1 MKNKYLRKIT
11 IDWLKNKINYVYH
24 LQNDK
29 FNIIDSE
36 EKNFRNRLGLLLNAS
51 RVHRDDLE
59 ASSCYIIE
67 SINSNININYKNKD
81 RRNYTYNNFN
91 MPINEYI
98 FDLMLMCN
106 YCQNYV
112 PKDTIQNRATILS
125 LLSELESKFKKRNK
139 FIDKN
144 FKITYEHFFKDFNK
158 DNFYDIKNDIEN
170 LMISNN
176 FDFNDFNENYISLML
191 SRCKDIEEV
200 GIFYP
205 CKFDHDI
212 FKNEFH
218 LFEINHIRFKRT
230 NNINF
235 LKRVKDFYSKYHQN
249 IDEFPLDRYFTSSS
263 NGYRKDIAYF
273 DPFLFLEH
281 YEVKFTN
288 LLDYINN
295 KKYDVNEFMFDFFNF
310 LNIAQYNAVRFQ
322 HQNLIDMLTIH
333 RSKDRQYSAKELVSK
348 KIKQITKDQNET
360 QCYSQID
367 FASNLNVLVQIEE
380 MLNINSYH
388 KNITIDDLGFKN
400 EDSTI
405 RNIAET
411 TLEDIKA
418 VIGNH
423 STLQYIIDYSHK
435 KAKRLIEK
443 YELQAVYK
451 VYYDNHG
458 LNKKERYK
466 DIIDQII
473 IDLIFFYKKPIDYK
487 LSNRVNVVF
496 EQIFKENENIDI
508 VKQINFNFE
517 EEFIKKHHDEFD
529 NYKKFPW
536 E

>member
-1 MKNKYLRKIT
+1 MIENSKCTLYNPTGK
-11 IDWLKNKINYVYH
+11 
-24 LQNDK
+24 QN
-29 FNIIDSE
+29 F
-36 EKNFRNRLGLLLNAS
+36 KNFNVA
-51 RVHRDDLE
+51 
-59 ASSCYIIE
+59 
-67 SINSNININYKNKD
+67 
-81 RRNYTYNNFN
+81 
-91 MPINEYI
+91 INEYI
-98 FDLMLMCN
+98 YDAAMMKHIATN
-106 YCQNYV
+106 YTTE
-112 PKDTIQNRATILS
+112 DTIKNKASILVLLKELS
-125 LLSELESKFKKRNK
+125 LSYAKPNK
-139 FIDKN
+139 FIDKSS
-144 FKITYEHFFKDFNK
+144 KITYKNFFNDFNK
-158 DNFYDIKNDIEN
+158 DNIFDNIKDIEN
-170 LMISNN
+170 LMVSNN
-176 FDFNDFNENYISLML
+176 FDFEDFHANYISSML
-191 SRCKDIEEV
+191 SACKNINEV

-205 CKFDHDI
+205 VKINHNIFDSKFY
-212 FKNEFH
+212 
-218 LFEINHIRFKRT
+218 LLEINHIRFKRT

-281 YEVKFTN
+281 YKIKFTN
-288 LLDYINN
+288 LLDYVNS
-295 KKYDVNEFMFDFFNF
+295 KKHNVNEFMFDFFDF
-310 LNIAQYNAVRFQ
+310 LNIAQYSAVRFQ
-322 HQNLIDMLTIH
+322 HENLIDMLTIH
-333 RSKDRQYSAKELVSK
+333 RSKDRQYSAKDLISK
-348 KIKQITKDQNET
+348 KIKQITKEQNET
-360 QCYSQID
+360 RCYNKIH
-367 FASNLNVLVQIEE
+367 FILNLSVLIQIEE
-380 MLNINSYH
+380 MLNKNTYH

-400 EDSTI
+400 EDSII
-405 RNIAET
+405 RNIAKT

-451 VYYDNHG
+451 MYYDNHG